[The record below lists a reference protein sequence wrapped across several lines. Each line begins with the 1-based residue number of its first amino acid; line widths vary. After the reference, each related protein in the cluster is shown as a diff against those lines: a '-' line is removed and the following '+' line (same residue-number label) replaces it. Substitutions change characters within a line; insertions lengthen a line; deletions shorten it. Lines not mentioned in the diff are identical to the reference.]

1 MNIEKE
7 TIGALNELIGYCD
20 NEIKEK
26 KDIDETIDSLNELMG
41 YGKLDNTY
49 QKRKEIQFEKYY
61 HNRKFIVFFNNNMSD
76 IGCCKFPV

>member
-49 QKRKEIQFEKYY
+49 QKRKEIKKIKTKKIEVK
-61 HNRKFIVFFNNNMSD
+61 KIKLS
-76 IGCCKFPV
+76 

>member
-7 TIGALNELIGYCD
+7 TIGTLNELIGYCD

-26 KDIDETIDSLNELMG
+26 EDIDETIDSLNELMG

-49 QKRKEIQFEKYY
+49 QKRKEIKKIKSKKIEVK
-61 HNRKFIVFFNNNMSD
+61 KIKLS
-76 IGCCKFPV
+76 

>member
-26 KDIDETIDSLNELMG
+26 EDINETIDSLNELMG

-49 QKRKEIQFEKYY
+49 QKRKEIKKIKTKKIEVKK
-61 HNRKFIVFFNNNMSD
+61 NKTLLIESFFN
-76 IGCCKFPV
+76 II

>member
-7 TIGALNELIGYCD
+7 TIGSLNELIGYCD

-49 QKRKEIQFEKYY
+49 QKRKELKKIKSKKIELKNKNSLNWELF
-61 HNRKFIVFFNNNMSD
+61 
-76 IGCCKFPV
+76 